1 MHAWSVPFLLANDYC
16 CCCMCTW
23 RGVLSPG
30 SRACELLH
38 PGHVICRPGVTSR
51 ETRTNHRTRT
61 RTCRSSLASR
71 PCRSMESHRV
81 PSVKRPAMCMCYV
94 LSLSH
99 THRSVVR
106 FSPLGWFWERE
117 RQKMNPWESKK
128 MLVIY
133 TQPFSPTVP
142 CSSYFVC
149 ANINFHATLRL
160 SVYLSRPTLS
170 WKIHFLLKTIK
181 VN

>member
-1 MHAWSVPFLLANDYC
+1 MTIAAAV
-16 CCCMCTW
+16 CTW

-117 RQKMNPWESKK
+117 RQKMKRWILGKVKK
-128 MLVIY
+128 CLSYIPSLFP
-133 TQPFSPTVP
+133 QPSSCSP
-142 CSSYFVC
+142 YFVC
-149 ANINFHATLRL
+149 ANINFNATLRL
-160 SVYLSRPTLS
+160 SLVAYPSSYLYSNFNKQT
-170 WKIHFLLKTIK
+170 
-181 VN
+181 V

>member
-1 MHAWSVPFLLANDYC
+1 MHDRCPFCQRMTIAAAV
-16 CCCMCTW
+16 CTW

-94 LSLSH
+94 LSH
-99 THRSVVR
+99 THTHTPFRR
-106 FSPLGWFWERE
+106 PLFTAGMILGTRE
-117 RQKMNPWESKK
+117 TKDEKMNPWESKK

-133 TQPFSPTVP
+133 TQPFSPTVLMFSLL
-142 CSSYFVC
+142 CVC
-149 ANINFHATLRL
+149 EYKF
-160 SVYLSRPTLS
+160 
-170 WKIHFLLKTIK
+170 
-181 VN
+181 